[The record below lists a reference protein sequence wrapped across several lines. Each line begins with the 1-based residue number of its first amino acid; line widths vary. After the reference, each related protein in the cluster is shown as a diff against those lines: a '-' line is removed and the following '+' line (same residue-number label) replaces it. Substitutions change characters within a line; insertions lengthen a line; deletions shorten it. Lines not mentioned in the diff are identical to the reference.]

1 MLLKEK
7 FDYIELNDETLPNG
21 VRHYVTPDGER
32 LASVTTILSATKDM
46 TILNA
51 WRERVG
57 EETANREV
65 REAVNVGKLMHTNVE
80 RYILGMDRERKS
92 NIVHALAYDMAENII
107 NRGLVFC
114 DEIWGVEIPLWYP
127 SAYAGRSD
135 LIGVWKGKPSIMD
148 HKNSKKIKKR
158 EWLDDY
164 LLQGCAYALAHNQLF
179 DTDIKQVVIFMS
191 ARDLSYETFVFEGLE
206 FHNGVDQWI
215 RRLEQYFE
223 LKEKTS

>member
-1 MLLKEK
+1 MLLKEQ
-7 FDYIELNDETLPNG
+7 FEYIELDSVTHENG
-21 VRHYVTPDGER
+21 SRYYITPDGEH
-32 LASVTTILSATKDM
+32 LSSVTTILSATKDM
-46 TILNA
+46 TGLDA
-51 WRERVG
+51 WRKRVG
-57 EETANREV
+57 NETADREV
-65 REAVNVGKLMHTNVE
+65 REAVNVGKLMHDNVE
-80 RYILGMDRERKS
+80 RHILGLDRKRKS

-114 DEIWGVEIPLWYP
+114 DEIWGVEIPLWFP

-164 LLQGCAYALAHNQLF
+164 FMQGCAYAMAHNQLF

-191 ARDLSYETFVFEGLE
+191 ARDLAYETFVLEGNE
-206 FHNGVDQWI
+206 FYDYCDKWI
-215 RRLEQYFE
+215 GRLEQFFE
-223 LKEKTS
+223 SQQK